1 MSEPQRNIDALLSEK
16 RTFPPP
22 QAFRDHAVVGD
33 PAVYETAAADHEAF
47 WAEQAGRLA
56 WSRPWDSVME
66 RDAPWVTWF
75 KGGRLNASVNC
86 LDRHIDAG
94 GGDKVA
100 FLWEGEPAD
109 ARAITYAELLEE
121 VCRLANALRA
131 LGDPQGRP
139 GQHLPRHDPRAPDR
153 DARVRADRRSAFGR
167 VRRLQRRG
175 PSGPD
180 QRRRGQGPDHRRRR
194 LAAWTGRPAEGER
207 GRGGAGVP
215 VDRARDHRAPMRERA
230 CVHRGSRPLV
240 PRSRRRA
247 AADVRAGGHGSGRS
261 ALPALHERHDRQAQG
276 DRAHDRRLPDPGR
289 RDPPDDL
296 RHPRR

>member
-1 MSEPQRNIDALLSEK
+1 MSEPQRNIDALLSEQ

-86 LDRHIDAG
+86 LDRHIEAG

-100 FLWEGEPAD
+100 FLWEGEPGD

-131 LGDPQGRP
+131 LGIRKGDRVNIYLG
-139 GQHLPRHDPRAPDR
+139 HDPRAPDR
-153 DARVRADRRSAFGR
+153 DARVRADRRPAFGR
-167 VRRLQRRG
+167 VRRLQRR
-175 PSGPD
+175 SLAGPD

-194 LAAWTGRPAEGER
+194 LAPWTGRSAEGER
-207 GRGGAGVP
+207 GRGGSRSARRSSTWSPCAGAGTSMP
-215 VDRARDHRAPMRERA
+215 
-230 CVHRGSRPLV
+230 S
-240 PRSRRRA
+240 PRVATTGTTISSLSSRRRA
-247 AADVRAGGHGSGRS
+247 SRRTWKRKICSTCSTRAARPASPRGSCTR
-261 ALPALHERHDRQAQG
+261 PAAT
-276 DRAHDRRLPDPGR
+276 
-289 RDPPDDL
+289 
-296 RHPRR
+296 